1 MQQDASA
8 RADEPTDTGAV
19 ELSGLFPRGEGAVSS
34 SRSTASAL
42 VIHPSVILAILAI
55 LAGLSSLVG
64 AGMSLVFG
72 RALMVPAVIGWVL
85 AGPVAAILMVFS
97 RRMNLMRS
105 ASARFAP
112 SVVAERIHIV
122 ALILMLL
129 ATVVTAVML
138 GPWVAR
144 W

>member
-42 VIHPSVILAILAI
+42 VIHPSVILAILA
-55 LAGLSSLVG
+55 GLSSLVG

-72 RALMVPAVIGWVL
+72 RALMVPAVIGWVF

-129 ATVVTAVML
+129 ATVVTAVIL

>member
-19 ELSGLFPRGEGAVSS
+19 ELSGLFPRGEGAVST

-42 VIHPSVILAILAI
+42 VIHPSVILAI

-112 SVVAERIHIV
+112 SVVAERIHVV

>member
-42 VIHPSVILAILAI
+42 VIHPSVILAI

-112 SVVAERIHIV
+112 SVVAERIHVV

>member
-8 RADEPTDTGAV
+8 RADEPTDTGTV
-19 ELSGLFPRGEGAVSS
+19 ELSGLFPRGEGAVST

-42 VIHPSVILAILAI
+42 VIHPSVILAI

-112 SVVAERIHIV
+112 SVVAERIHVV